1 MVIKD
6 TSPEDTRPVAL
17 CHKKAFPDSLSSKLG
32 TSYCMKML
40 TWYIEDERGD
50 LFHLEENCRV
60 IGYCGG
66 IKHSVP
72 GKHGSATSVTQY
84 TFKTLVFSFL
94 KKPWLI
100 FHPEIRSRLPFII
113 KNITLKLKPIKT
125 FMSSPTGN
133 SSQDFIPSIGLV
145 VIGVDPV
152 YQGKGFGSVLLKEFE
167 KRAREN
173 GFRRINLSVKKD
185 NKQAITAYQKNG
197 WSIGSTGKEELTM
210 YKTLE

>member
-1 MVIKD
+1 MIIKN
-6 TSPEDTRPVAL
+6 TSTEDIRSVAL
-17 CHKKAFPDSLSSKLG
+17 CHRKAFPDSLSSKLG

-40 TWYIEDERGD
+40 AWYIEDERGD
-50 LFHLEENCRV
+50 LFHLEENFRV

-66 IKHSVP
+66 IKHSIP

-84 TFKTLVFSFL
+84 TFKTIVYSFL

-113 KNITLKLKPIKT
+113 KNIALKIKPVKPPKPVPP
-125 FMSSPTGN
+125 SN
-133 SSQDFIPSIGLV
+133 NSQDFMPSMGLV

-167 KRAREN
+167 KRARET

-185 NKQAITAYQKNG
+185 NEQAITAYKKNG
-197 WSIGSTGKEELTM
+197 WSIGSTGKVELSM